1 MQKQTEI
8 QKVFNFNPSNQ
19 RIRVEIIES
28 EPWFVATDVCKIL
41 NHTNPSVA
49 VQMLDEDERC
59 KKSLRRDYQCPKKSL
74 GRDYQQFGNDEAWLV
89 NESGLYNLIFRS
101 NRPEAKAFRKWVT
114 SEVLPAIRKHGKY
127 EPWQNGAIMYYNP
140 ANNRELVENFCD
152 IATREIVKITNT
164 RQRVRLFN
172 LVEFMRSKIQ

>member
-1 MQKQTEI
+1 MNKSTEI

-19 RIRVEIIES
+19 QIRVEIIDN
-28 EPWFVATDVCKIL
+28 EPWFVAKDVCDALGIEGYRRAI
-41 NHTNPSVA
+41 SE
-49 VQMLDEDERC
+49 MLDDDEKGVRITNT
-59 KKSLRRDYQCPKKSL
+59 P
-74 GRDYQQFGNDEAWLV
+74 GGNQKMTTI

-101 NRPEAKAFRKWVT
+101 NRQEAKAFRKWVT

-152 IATREIVKITNT
+152 IATREIVKIANT
-164 RQRVRLFN
+164 RQRVRLYN
-172 LVEFMRSKIQ
+172 LVDFMRSKIQ